1 MKVIFDHTEVVAK
14 NIQRFWFRPPHKLE
28 YTAGQYIELH
38 LPHPNPDE
46 RGIRHWFTLSS
57 SPTEDNI
64 FITTKFAP
72 ERSSTFKQTLKALKP
87 GTEVE
92 MVEPEGDFVLPD
104 DPKRPLVFVAG
115 GIGIT
120 PFRSMI
126 KYLSDKGEKRD
137 IHLIYALNDLDQ
149 AVYLDLFKS
158 YGLELTLVVKDPP
171 ADWQDERG
179 GLDAD
184 RILNLIGDLDN
195 KLVYISGPEPMVET
209 FHDDL
214 IAKGVPEDQLK
225 TDYFPNYSAI

>member
-1 MKVIFDHTEVVAK
+1 MNVIFDHTEIVAK
-14 NIQRFWFRPPHKLE
+14 NIQRFWFKPPQKLD
-28 YTAGQYIELH
+28 YTAGQYIELY

-87 GTEVE
+87 GTKVE

-120 PFRSMI
+120 PFRSMV
-126 KYLSDKGEKRD
+126 KYLSDTKAKRD
-137 IHLIYALNDLDQ
+137 IHLIYALNDIDQ

-158 YGLELTLVVKDPP
+158 YGLKLTLVVKEPP
-171 ADWQDERG
+171 ANWDGESG

-184 RILNLIGDLDN
+184 RILSLIGELDN
-195 KLVYISGPEPMVET
+195 KLIYISGPEPMVET
-209 FHDDL
+209 FNDDL
-214 IAKGVPEDQLK
+214 QAKGVPEVQLK